1 MFTAFSL
8 MLQQLF
14 AACTKLAS
22 AMEKGA
28 SALDHLG
35 GWTNDTAASFA
46 DQARVER
53 EQKLQ
58 VLNHN
63 RDQQKIALANT
74 QGQVQVDSGPAPAPV
89 V

>member
-46 DQARVER
+46 DQAREER
-53 EQKLQ
+53 EQKLAI
-58 VLNHN
+58 LKHN
-63 RDQQKIALANT
+63 RKQKQIELDRT
-74 QGQVQVDSGPAPAPV
+74 TGQVPLEEAAPV
-89 V
+89 AAA